1 MAVKYT
7 VKITNPD
14 FVMYYGKTY
23 TVEFKEPLDD
33 QRPAY
38 IKEAI
43 AGAMYWDLAERWGCD
58 EVGADNTILP
68 ADFKLIKNK

>member
-14 FVMYYGKTY
+14 FVMYYGETY
-23 TVEFKEPLDD
+23 TVEFNEPLAYK
-33 QRPAY
+33 RPNQ

-43 AGAMYWDLAERWGCD
+43 AGAMYWDLAERRGCD
-58 EVGADNTILP
+58 ELGADDTILP